1 MPPEKRR
8 WEVIDLTED
17 DDVHPRS
24 EPSTKRPAL
33 SASQTSRLNSNSGRK
48 EASGS
53 RSQKSQQSSGPS
65 PSATP
70 LEPEVFDLTQ
80 EDDAPERELYST
92 HGEAFLGPE
101 LCTVQMLIRCLENK
115 IVGIRYY
122 QGRASP
128 GELVLCRR
136 EPENRVGSPLN
147 KTLVSCAQMLT
158 GCHSMIGMPSELIM
172 FLGTRWGICPEQS
185 SRNSLPML

>member
-8 WEVIDLTED
+8 WEVIDLTEND
-17 DDVHPRS
+17 DAHPPS

-48 EASGS
+48 EAAGS
-53 RSQKSQQSSGPS
+53 RSQKPQPSSGPS
-65 PSATP
+65 PSSTL

-80 EDDAPERELYST
+80 DDDAPERELYST
-92 HGEAFLGPE
+92 HGEAFLEPE
-101 LCTVQMLIRCLENK
+101 LRTVQILIKCLENK

-136 EPENRVGSPLN
+136 EPENRVGSPLS
-147 KTLVSCAQMLT
+147 KILVSCGQMLT
-158 GCHSMIGMPSELIM
+158 GCHSMIRMPSESIM
-172 FLGTRWGICPEQS
+172 FLGTRWGICPEQL
-185 SRNSLPML
+185 SRNSPPTL